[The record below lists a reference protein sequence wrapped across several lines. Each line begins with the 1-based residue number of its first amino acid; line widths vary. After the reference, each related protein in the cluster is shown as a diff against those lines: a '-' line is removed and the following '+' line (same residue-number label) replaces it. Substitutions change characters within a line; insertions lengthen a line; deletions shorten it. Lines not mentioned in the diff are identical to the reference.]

1 MCLREV
7 LILRHNMSQFC
18 LAMWEQSKDFLIHRL
33 ANFGLL
39 AAKKR
44 AKTGLVSSTKLEHL
58 ISVVCIAS
66 LLDNSKL

>member
-1 MCLREV
+1 
-7 LILRHNMSQFC
+7 
-18 LAMWEQSKDFLIHRL
+18 MWEQSKDFLIHRL